1 MFSDIYST
9 VYSANCKELA
19 KINSPAPVDGDSQKL
34 MVRVGEAN
42 NPKPPGDDPEQTSP
56 RTSKDLKDSTL
67 EDGHKVDSP
76 VAGSSEEC
84 KKADPLVA
92 PSDFLCPISLDLMR
106 DPVVVST
113 GQTYER
119 SSIQR
124 WIDSGNLSCP
134 KTQQRLQNLALT
146 PNYVLRSLIIQWC
159 EANSVEQRRR
169 VRKSDGSYREV
180 AGDSELIGELVR
192 RLSGGSVVAQRAAA
206 EEIRSL
212 ARRST
217 DNRILIAEAGA
228 VPVLV
233 GLLAAGDAATQEH
246 AVTALLNLSIC
257 DSNKAL
263 IILSGAVGPIV
274 QVLRTGSME
283 ARENAAFALFSLSL
297 DDENKVVI
305 GSSPGVFE
313 ALVALLRDGS
323 ARGRRDA
330 ATALFNLCIYSG
342 NKPRAVHAGVL
353 APVLWLF
360 ENPAADMV
368 DEAVALLSV
377 VVSHQEGKAA
387 AARANVIP
395 LLVEVLRAGQPQVK
409 ENAAAVLLTLCKKDA
424 EGLGSLEGLGAVKL
438 LAELAH
444 SGTDRARRKAA
455 GLLEQ
460 LKKLRRPS

>member
-1 MFSDIYST
+1 
-9 VYSANCKELA
+9 
-19 KINSPAPVDGDSQKL
+19 
-34 MVRVGEAN
+34 
-42 NPKPPGDDPEQTSP
+42 
-56 RTSKDLKDSTL
+56 
-67 EDGHKVDSP
+67 
-76 VAGSSEEC
+76 
-84 KKADPLVA
+84 
-92 PSDFLCPISLDLMR
+92 MR

-159 EANSVEQRRR
+159 EANSRRVVSRGRRR
-169 VRKSDGSYREV
+169 LGADRG
-180 AGDSELIGELVR
+180 AVR

-274 QVLRTGSME
+274 QGERGVR
-283 ARENAAFALFSLSL
+283 LFSLSL

-353 APVLWLF
+353 AP
-360 ENPAADMV
+360 
-368 DEAVALLSV
+368 AVALLSV

-460 LKKLRRPS
+460 LKKLRRTS

>member
-1 MFSDIYST
+1 MNERMNWLILLSW
-9 VYSANCKELA
+9 
-19 KINSPAPVDGDSQKL
+19 
-34 MVRVGEAN
+34 
-42 NPKPPGDDPEQTSP
+42 NP
-56 RTSKDLKDSTL
+56 
-67 EDGHKVDSP
+67 
-76 VAGSSEEC
+76 
-84 KKADPLVA
+84 
-92 PSDFLCPISLDLMR
+92 
-106 DPVVVST
+106 
-113 GQTYER
+113 QTYER

-124 WIDSGNLSCP
+124 WIDSGNISCP
-134 KTQQRLQNLALT
+134 KTQQRLQNLVLT
-146 PNYVLRSLIIQWC
+146 PNYVLRSLIMQWC
-159 EANSVEQRRR
+159 EANGVEQRRR
-169 VRKSDGSYREV
+169 VRKSDGTYREV

-233 GLLAAGDAATQEH
+233 GLLATGDAATQEH

-342 NKPRAVHAGVL
+342 NKPRAVRAGVL

-360 ENPAADMV
+360 ENPSADMV

-377 VVSHQEGKAA
+377 VVSHHEGKAA